1 MARDDDTERGAELF
15 GLSLEL
21 VEHHTAVLRAAL
33 ARVDYAAA
41 WHASRNVQDALGE
54 AERLARSEA
63 FGGAAAVAQLA
74 VARALAEPLIAVAP
88 DPRLV
93 PEREQAARAARWR
106 MGLGGVAQRHAAG
119 GERLMALVAEALTR
133 PMTKREMLRWLS
145 DPDDNDEPEDGGDE

>member
-93 PEREQAARAARWR
+93 PE
-106 MGLGGVAQRHAAG
+106 LGGLAQRHAAG